1 MSKNAWLYIYAY
13 NILYQYIIRLKIY
26 QESLKRI
33 FTKLLMKEKLRTRE
47 IKFFKDNLKNRFL
60 EKPCI

>member
-33 FTKLLMKEKLRTRE
+33 LHIYILHNITYYIFTKLTVDERKIENER
-47 IKFFKDNLKNRFL
+47 D
-60 EKPCI
+60 

>member
-47 IKFFKDNLKNRFL
+47 IKFF
-60 EKPCI
+60 

>member
-13 NILYQYIIRLKIY
+13 NILYQYIIWLKIY

-33 FTKLLMKEKLRTRE
+33 FTKLTVDKRKIENER
-47 IKFFKDNLKNRFL
+47 D
-60 EKPCI
+60 

>member
-33 FTKLLMKEKLRTRE
+33 FTNKLTVDERKIENER
-47 IKFFKDNLKNRFL
+47 D
-60 EKPCI
+60 

>member
-1 MSKNAWLYIYAY
+1 MSKNAWLYIYIYAY

-33 FTKLLMKEKLRTRE
+33 FTKLTVDERKIENER
-47 IKFFKDNLKNRFL
+47 D
-60 EKPCI
+60 